1 MTTPTTTK
9 DQELEEIC
17 VEYFRQNL
25 HIEYLNHERE
35 TAIKLAIPKEIQET
49 IDTIDA
55 TYDQKIKDEMEK
67 IKQTENNIK
76 NAVLE
81 RKETFKINGVTAVYN
96 KGRVSWDDK
105 FLKGVAVKMPVI
117 LKGRSEG
124 KPYVSLKITKLEQPC

>member
-17 VEYFRQNL
+17 VEYFHRNL
-25 HIEYLNHERE
+25 HIEYLNQERE
-35 TAIKLAIPKEIQET
+35 AAIKMAIPKDIQDV
-49 IDTIDA
+49 IDTINENF
-55 TYDQKIKDEMEK
+55 DQQIKDEMEQ

-105 FLKGVAVKMPVI
+105 FLKGLATTIPAV
-117 LKGRSEG
+117 LEGRSEG
-124 KPYVSLKITKLEQPC
+124 KPYVSIKMTKLE